1 MQTLEEAGFCRH
13 CDSKVMVKKQIGTAV
28 FGNLIMTLLTCGLWI
43 FVWVIVSASTRLT
56 NWRCTKCGNYAAK
69 LI

>member
-1 MQTLEEAGFCRH
+1 
-13 CDSKVMVKKQIGTAV
+13 MVKKQIGTAV